1 MKVCL
6 ISPPT
11 VIEFDERLVAE
22 SEAARLIFEHAPMG
36 ILSLA
41 AVLDQQGVETEIIDL
56 NRWYYEYASS
66 GVRRQGVEFCAYAGK
81 QLEGSSADIFGFST
95 ICGSYPL
102 TLRLARNV
110 RATHPQAAI
119 ILGGPQASV
128 VDVATLESFPFIDLI
143 VRGEAEETL
152 PRVLDALSHQQTDLE
167 KIAGVT
173 YRKSHA
179 VLRNPNAPVIEDL
192 DSLPMAGF
200 HLYSHIEGCS
210 YAPLEAGRGC
220 PFACSFCSTNDF
232 FRRRFR
238 MKSPH
243 VLVEQ
248 MKTIKRRYGINS
260 FDLIHDMFTVDRKRV
275 VSFCEA
281 VEQSGETLYWG
292 CSARTDC
299 IDDELIDLMAANG
312 CMGIFFGVDSG
323 SNRVQA
329 LIQKRLNL
337 TDAAAR
343 IKHAHRRGIR
353 HTVSMITG
361 FPEETKEDLRDTIN
375 FMGEALRHH
384 RAKLQLHLLAPL
396 AETPITTQ
404 YQDQLVF
411 DDIFSDMS
419 LQGWDQDPEE
429 RAMIIKYPKLFPNF
443 YGIPTRWLDR
453 QYLREVREFM
463 LNSIA
468 RVRWFMVL
476 LHRDS
481 GDLLRVFDEWVAW
494 SAQARKVAG
503 VVNTSRR
510 YYSSDDF
517 PRDLARFVASRYL
530 ENAQYPHLMKTMV
543 DVEAAQYD
551 FPEKGNAVRAT
562 AIVLESLESVPVIA
576 PDARVL
582 IVTADYKRLMRSL
595 KRKERLDSLPI
606 EEVPLGLVKEN
617 GKVRVVQL
625 NRTTYQLMQLCNGSR
640 NIKEI
645 ARGFSAGKKLG
656 VSPLKASVFGL
667 ASLAQQGFI
676 DIRAARN

>member
-1 MKVCL
+1 MKICL
-6 ISPPT
+6 VSPPT

-22 SEAARLIFEHAPMG
+22 AEAARLIFEHAPMG

-41 AVLDQQGVETEIIDL
+41 AVLDQQGLETEIIDL
-56 NRWYYEYASS
+56 NRLFYEYVT
-66 GVRRQGVEFCAYAGK
+66 GGLRRQGIEFAAYAGSH
-81 QLEGSSADIFGFST
+81 LNGVSADIFGFST

-110 RATHPQAAI
+110 RETHPQAAI

-128 VDVATLESFPFIDLI
+128 VDVATLENFPFIDLI

-152 PRVLDALSHQQTDLE
+152 PRVLDALSHKKTDLE
-167 KIAGVT
+167 KLAGVT

-179 VLRNPNAPVIEDL
+179 VLRNQNAPVIEDL
-192 DSLPMAGF
+192 DRLPMAAF
-200 HLYSHIEGCS
+200 HLYSHIESCS

-248 MKTIKRRYGINS
+248 MKTIKHSYGIAS

-281 VEQSGETLYWG
+281 VQQSGEALYWA

-299 IDDELIDLMAANG
+299 IDNELIDLMAANG
-312 CMGIFFGVDSG
+312 CIGIFFGVDSG

-337 TDAAAR
+337 ADAAER
-343 IKHAHRRGIR
+343 IKHTHRRGIR

-361 FPEETKEDLRDTIN
+361 FPEETKEDLRDTIS
-375 FMGEALRHH
+375 FIGEALRHH
-384 RAKLQLHLLAPL
+384 HAKIQLHLLAPL
-396 AETPITTQ
+396 AETPITTE
-404 YQDQLVF
+404 YQDQLIF

-419 LQGWDQDPEE
+419 MQGWDQDPEE

-443 YGIPTRWLDR
+443 YGIPTRWLER

-463 LNSIA
+463 LHAILK
-468 RVRWFMVL
+468 VRWFLVM

-481 GDLLRVFDEWVAW
+481 GDLLRVFDEWVSW
-494 SAQARKVAG
+494 STQARKVGG
-503 VVNTSRR
+503 VVDTSSS
-510 YYSSDDF
+510 YYASDDF
-517 PRDLARFVASRYL
+517 PKDLSRFVASCYL
-530 ENAQYPHLMKTMV
+530 KEARYPHLMKTMIEV
-543 DVEAAQYD
+543 VAAQYD
-551 FPEKGNAVRAT
+551 FKDKGNGAKARN
-562 AIVLESLESVPVIA
+562 ISLENLDSIPVIA
-576 PDARVL
+576 PAARVFM
-582 IVTADYKRLMRSL
+582 VRADYKKLMRSL
-595 KRKERLDSLPI
+595 KRKWRLDSLPI
-606 EEVPLGLVKEN
+606 EEVPLGLVRETD
-617 GKVRVVQL
+617 KVKVVQL
-625 NRTTYQLMQLCNGSR
+625 NAATYQLMQLCNGSR
-640 NIKEI
+640 TIEEI
-645 ARGFSAGKKLG
+645 ARGFGAGKSLG
-656 VSPLKASVFGL
+656 VSSLKASVYGL
-667 ASLAQQGFI
+667 ASLAKQGFI
-676 DIRAARN
+676 DIPAANN